1 MSKQNFMCIYIKRD
15 WKFSPISLIIK
26 FDYFFKKLICECI
39 FNCLSDTMLE
49 DFTTRSVEG
58 TIHKFNLHE
67 LAR

>member
-1 MSKQNFMCIYIKRD
+1 MY
-15 WKFSPISLIIK
+15 
-26 FDYFFKKLICECI
+26 ECI
-39 FNCLSDTMLE
+39 FKHVSDTMLE